1 MSTTTDTTTSVTDAR
16 RDPGPEG
23 APPSILG
30 PGTLLGERPAMRIGD
45 RWVTTEETR
54 GVENPAT
61 GEVLT
66 AVPEATQ
73 EHVDEVLA
81 AAAAAQK

>member
-1 MSTTTDTTTSVTDAR
+1 MIRAPR
-16 RDPGPEG
+16 R

-54 GVENPAT
+54 DVENPAT

-66 AVPEATQ
+66 AVPEASQ
-73 EHVDEVLA
+73 EHVDEVLRPRL
-81 AAAAAQK
+81 QRRRSGRD